1 MNCVRYRIKLIVVCQ
16 VLQLEDLDLAELLA
30 VAHHLGCGG
39 GKHHMYRDIRVAPL
53 RQLALETRELVLAG
67 GFQETYLVPV

>member
-1 MNCVRYRIKLIVVCQ
+1 MT
-16 VLQLEDLDLAELLA
+16 ELLA

-67 GFQETYLVPV
+67 GFQETYLVSV